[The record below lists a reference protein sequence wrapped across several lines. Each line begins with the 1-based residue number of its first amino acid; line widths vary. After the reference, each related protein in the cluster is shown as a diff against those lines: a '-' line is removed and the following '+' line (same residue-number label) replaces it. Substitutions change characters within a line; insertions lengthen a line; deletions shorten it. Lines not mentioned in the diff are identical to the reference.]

1 MKRAVFFL
9 KLIIGIFSLSTAVS
23 VDLHASSNSLLVVA
37 NKQMSANLSESITLD
52 DVVALYAMK
61 RKLLGNGERAT
72 LLTQPLDSEATIL
85 FCKHLLDSFPYQVKR
100 KWDVAVF
107 SGRAIRPTTLET
119 NQAVL
124 TYVSENEN
132 AIGFVLIG
140 PTQINKIEENFH
152 VIATFN

>member
-9 KLIIGIFSLSTAVS
+9 KLITGIFSLSTAIS
-23 VDLHASSNSLLVVA
+23 HDLHASDYSLLIIA
-37 NKQMSANLSESITLD
+37 NKQITANLTESISLD

-61 RKLLGNGERAT
+61 RKLLNNGERAT
-72 LLTQPLDSEATIL
+72 LLTHPLDSDASIL

-107 SGRAIRPTTLET
+107 SGRAIRPVTLET
-119 NQAVL
+119 NQAML
-124 TYVSENEN
+124 TYISENEN
-132 AIGFVLIG
+132 AIGYVLVG
-140 PTQINKIEENFH
+140 TTQINQIKENFH